1 MTKKRRNNGRN
12 KHGRGRVKRVRCETS
27 AAMVPKDK
35 AIKRFVV
42 RNIVDAS
49 ALRDLTEASA
59 LEGYALP
66 KMYRKVFYS
75 VSAAIHSRIV
85 RVRSRKDRKNRE
97 PPQRPFFRGGMRG
110 GTGGPGF
117 GAGAGGFTGGGGFGG
132 GGGGG
137 GFGGGGFGGPRA
149 GGFGGGATAAGA
161 RATAGGSGGGGG
173 FSSGFG
179 GPKDDPTGFGPAPVD
194 PGFAADPT
202 GTGFGPGPAD
212 AGGFGGAS
220 GF

>member
-85 RVRSRKDRKNRE
+85 RVRSSKDRKNRE
-97 PPQRPFFRGGMRG
+97 PPQRPFFRGGG
-110 GTGGPGF
+110 GGPAF
-117 GAGAGGFTGGGGFGG
+117 GGGGGGFRP

-137 GFGGGGFGGPRA
+137 GFG
-149 GGFGGGATAAGA
+149 
-161 RATAGGSGGGGG
+161 SGG
-173 FSSGFG
+173 
-179 GPKDDPTGFGPAPVD
+179 DA
-194 PGFAADPT
+194 GFASDPT
-202 GTGFGPGPAD
+202 GTGFGPGPSD
-212 AGGFGGAS
+212 AGGFGG
-220 GF
+220 GFGF